1 MKHILLFLIT
11 ILLTQNSFGV
21 QMLDDNKKVANNASE
36 ICPIKISEKVPKANV
51 RNLEGELINLQDV
64 VQEKPTILIFYRG
77 GWCPY
82 CNLQLADLNKIEN
95 QILELGY
102 QLVAVSID
110 KPEKLKE
117 SLDKHKLNYILL
129 SDSKAEASTAFG
141 LAFYVADDY
150 NKMLLSHNMSLEEA
164 SGEKHHILPVPAVFI
179 VDQEGI
185 VQFEYVNPDY
195 KIRLDGDILLKAAE
209 KNSGKMNQIT
219 N

>member
-129 SDSKAEASTAFG
+129 SDSKAEASIAFG

-209 KNSGKMNQIT
+209 KNSGKENQIT

>member
-1 MKHILLFLIT
+1 MKHVLLFLIT

-95 QILELGY
+95 QILKLGY

>member
-1 MKHILLFLIT
+1 MKHVLLFLIT